1 MNRVTIISL
10 MAAILLSTCLDAP
23 RDNVY
28 DPENPDR
35 AYMSV
40 VMYEFGLYPME
51 GAVACLTQEGEII
64 KADTSDLLGQVEFE
78 EIVPGIYGIS
88 GEALHYSAAAYFP
101 ESIWAGEYITDLRM
115 EFHTLDFE
123 DDSQGTSS
131 PYRFEPTHGAWAII
145 EDNQQPGAHSTPQVY
160 TSIDSSSNECAITL
174 CEPEAHKFMFE
185 ARMKVSESSG
195 SNWQA
200 GVIFRYQDE
209 NNYYS
214 FTVSPETTFCS
225 LVLNG
230 QHTYIRIRVRE
241 SAPDIWQN
249 MQVEHREG
257 DYTIR
262 LSIDDVV
269 VFSLI
274 DDIFAGGRV
283 GLIASDCNQPS
294 PVYVNFD
301 DVTLDLTHLYMP

>member
-10 MAAILLSTCLDAP
+10 MAVIFLSCLDAP

-35 AYMSV
+35 AYMSA

-51 GAVACLTQEGEII
+51 GVAAYLTQEGEII
-64 KADTSDLLGQVEFE
+64 EADTSDIFGQVEFE
-78 EIVPGIYGIS
+78 EIVPGIYGLT
-88 GEALHYSAAAYFP
+88 GEALHYSPTIYFP
-101 ESIWAGEYITDLRM
+101 ESIWAGEYIADLRM
-115 EFHTLDFE
+115 EFHTLNFE

-131 PYRFEPTHGAWAII
+131 PYRFEPTHGTWAII

-160 TSIDSSSNECAITL
+160 TGIDSSLDESAITL
-174 CEPEAHKFMFE
+174 CEPEAHKFIFE
-185 ARMKVSESSG
+185 ARMKVNESSG
-195 SNWQA
+195 LNWQA
-200 GVIFRYQDE
+200 GVVFRYQDE

-230 QHTYIRIRVRE
+230 QHTSIRIQARE

-249 MQVEHREG
+249 MQVEHQEG
-257 DYTIR
+257 DYTIKLR
-262 LSIDDVV
+262 IDDVV
-269 VFSLI
+269 VFSVT
-274 DDIFAGGRV
+274 DNIFAGGKV